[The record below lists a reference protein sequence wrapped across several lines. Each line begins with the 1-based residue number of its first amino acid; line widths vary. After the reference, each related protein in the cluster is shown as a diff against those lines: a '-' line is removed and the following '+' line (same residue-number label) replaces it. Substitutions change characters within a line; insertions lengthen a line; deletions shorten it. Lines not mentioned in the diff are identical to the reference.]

1 MSRRVA
7 LDSVLAGL
15 ARPFPRC
22 SDLLLDMRAW
32 VGDDR
37 RAGSCVKAYFDLFED
52 AAPGGE
58 AARGLACLRQ
68 WLEAELEIAVFDG
81 DSQKC
86 LDVLRLELA
95 GEESL
100 EEFCHK
106 AMDRLRADRCHGP
119 ARVRMAFRFRGEVAR
134 AA

>member
-1 MSRRVA
+1 MSQCVA

-15 ARPFPRC
+15 ARPFHRC
-22 SDLLLDMRAW
+22 SDLLLDLRAW
-32 VGDDR
+32 AGDDR

-52 AAPGGE
+52 VAPGCE
-58 AARGLACLRQ
+58 AARGLVRLRQ
-68 WLEAELEIAVFDG
+68 WLESELEIAVFDG
-81 DSQKC
+81 DSPTC

-100 EEFCHK
+100 EAFCRK
-106 AMDRLRADRCHGP
+106 AMDRLRADRCHG
-119 ARVRMAFRFRGEVAR
+119 AGRVRMAFRFRGELAR